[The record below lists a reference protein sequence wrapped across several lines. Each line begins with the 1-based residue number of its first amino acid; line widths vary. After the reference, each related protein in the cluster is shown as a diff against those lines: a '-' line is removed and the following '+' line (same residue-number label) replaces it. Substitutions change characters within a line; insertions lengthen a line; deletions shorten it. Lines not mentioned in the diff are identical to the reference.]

1 VICGKKDPGEVSNQ
15 AEVGAEEIQEEEN
28 RRLEFL

>member
-1 VICGKKDPGEVSNQ
+1 VISGKRNPGEVSNK
-15 AEVGAEEIQEEEN
+15 AEFGAEEIQEEEN